1 MQITRAI
8 LSVSDKSG
16 IVDLARAL
24 RARDVEILSTG
35 GTAQHLA
42 DNGIDV
48 TPIARWSGAP
58 EILGGRV
65 KTLTPKVFGAIL
77 HDRANESHLADVER
91 LGIPAID
98 LVVVNL
104 YPFEATIAKEGVT
117 IAEAI
122 EQIDIGGPSML
133 RAAAKNH
140 RYVLPLCDPSLYP
153 DFLRELEGG
162 EISDD
167 FRLRCAVEVFRK
179 TSDYDKTIANFLDNR
194 QPATDNVLSNLIKFQ
209 DLRYGENPQQ
219 SAAFYVPRGAKPF
232 EQIQG
237 KELSYNNLLDLDS
250 AMRLAYAFETPAAA
264 VIKHTNPCGVARRD
278 SIAEAL
284 RAAIDADPV
293 SAFGGIIGTNGEF
306 DDDCARIVE
315 SMFLEVIV
323 APSFSDDARATLA
336 KKKNLRLIVAP
347 PLTTTTEY
355 RSAAGGILAQS
366 VDRVTGGAQTRVSV
380 PHRAPD
386 VAQSSAKGEGPGGTN
401 GSQTPVKSEELGGTN
416 VAQTSVNSEELGSTN
431 VAQTLLSVPGAWK
444 IVTDRHP
451 TPEELDGLEFA
462 WIVCAHVKSNAI
474 VLTNRSQSVG
484 IGAGQM
490 SRVDAAKVAIMKSTQ
505 PTDGTYA
512 ASDAF
517 FPFRDGLD
525 LLADAGIR
533 AIIQP
538 GGSMRDAEVV
548 AAANE
553 RGVAMVFTGE
563 RHFRH

>member
-1 MQITRAI
+1 MRIERAI

-24 RARDVEILSTG
+24 RTKNVEILSTG
-35 GTAQHLA
+35 GTAKHLA

-48 TPIARWSGAP
+48 IPISQWSGAP

-65 KTLTPKVFGAIL
+65 KTLTPRVFGAIL
-77 HDRANESHLADVER
+77 FNRDEESHRTDVER
-91 LGIPAID
+91 LNIPPID

-117 IAEAI
+117 LAEAI

-140 RYVLPLCDPSLYP
+140 RSVLPLCDPSLYG
-153 DFLRELEGG
+153 DFLRELEAG
-162 EISDD
+162 EISDE
-167 FRLRCAVEVFRK
+167 FRLRCAIEVFGK
-179 TSDYDKTIANFLDNR
+179 TSKYDATIANFLTGNCHPERSEGSQDGPLVVSSANSEILR
-194 QPATDNVLSNLIKFQ
+194 FAQDDTKGLLLTLEKYQ

-219 SAAFYVPRGAKPF
+219 SAAFYVPSGAKPF

-237 KELSYNNLLDLDS
+237 KELSYNNILDLDS
-250 AMRLAYAFETPAAA
+250 AMRLAHAFATPAA
-264 VIKHTNPCGVARRD
+264 VIVKHTNPCGVARRD
-278 SIAEAL
+278 SLAEAL
-284 RAAIDADPV
+284 RAAIESDPV
-293 SAFGGIIGTNGEF
+293 SAFGGIIGSNREF
-306 DDDCARIVE
+306 DEESARLVE

-323 APSFSDDARATLA
+323 APSFSDAALGVLA
-336 KKKNLRLIVAP
+336 KKKNLRLIIAP
-347 PLTTTTEY
+347 PLTTSTEY

-366 VDRVTGGAQTRVSV
+366 VDCVTGGAQTGVSV

-386 VAQSSAKGEGPGGTN
+386 DAQSSVEAK
-401 GSQTPVKSEELGGTN
+401 ELG
-416 VAQTSVNSEELGSTN
+416 ETN
-431 VAQTLLSVPGAWK
+431 VAQTLLSVRDSPWK
-444 IVTDRHP
+444 TVTQRHP

-462 WIVCAHVKSNAI
+462 WTVCAYVKSNAI
-474 VLTNRSQSVG
+474 VLTTQSQTVG

-490 SRVDAAKVAIMKSTQ
+490 SRVDAAKVAIMKSIL
-505 PTDGTYA
+505 PTAGTYA

-525 LLADAGIR
+525 LLADAGIT

-538 GGSMRDAEVV
+538 GGSVRDAEVIE
-548 AAANE
+548 AANE
-553 RGVAMVFTGE
+553 RAMAMVFAGE

>member
-1 MQITRAI
+1 MRIERAI
-8 LSVSDKSG
+8 LSVSDKTG
-16 IVDLARAL
+16 IIDLARAL
-24 RARDVEILSTG
+24 RAKGIEILSTG
-35 GTAQHLA
+35 GTAKHLA

-48 TPIARWSGAP
+48 TPIAQWSGAP

-77 HDRANESHLADVER
+77 FNRDDESHRSDVSR
-91 LGIPAID
+91 LGIPGID

-140 RYVLPLCDPSLYP
+140 RYVLPLCDPSLYG

-194 QPATDNVLSNLIKFQ
+194 QPATDDVLSNLIKFQ

-278 SIAEAL
+278 SVAEAL

-306 DDDCARIVE
+306 DDDCARVVE

-323 APSFSDDARATLA
+323 APSFSDDARAILV

-347 PLTTTTEY
+347 PLTNTTDY
-355 RSAAGGILAQS
+355 RSAAGGILTQS
-366 VDRVTGGAQTRVSV
+366 VDRVTGGAQTKVSV

-386 VAQSSAKGEGPGGTN
+386 VAQSSVKEELAGTN
-401 GSQTPVKSEELGGTN
+401 GTQTPVKGEELGG
-416 VAQTSVNSEELGSTN
+416 TN

-474 VLTNRSQSVG
+474 VLTNRAQSVG

-505 PTDGTYA
+505 PTAGTYA

-538 GGSMRDAEVV
+538 GGSMRDAEVI